1 MFFDDLDTEPRIP
14 DGNEEAAEEAYFN
27 SAEGMKQQITNLQ
40 QHNGLLIAQ
49 RERMEALLDE
59 YKFTLPS
66 QFIRLAREIG
76 FYEPVSF

>member
-1 MFFDDLDTEPRIP
+1 MLFDDLEMEPRIP
-14 DGNEEAAEEAYFN
+14 DGNELAAEEAYFN
-27 SAEGMKQQITNLQ
+27 SPEGLRRQITNLQ

-49 RERMEALLDE
+49 HERMEALLDE

>member
-1 MFFDDLDTEPRIP
+1 MLFDDLETDPREL
-14 DGNEEAAEEAYFN
+14 DEADMAAEAFFN
-27 SAEGMKQQITNLQ
+27 TPEGMRQQIASLQ
-40 QHNGLLIAQ
+40 QYNGLLIAQ
-49 RERMEALLDE
+49 HERMEALLDE